1 MATRQEIQVA
11 LDLVRFTNIMNDL
24 FDSLKDEKLS
34 EFSIDDQKKF
44 IQRKMFNIKNYQNV
58 IQAYVGD
65 INNSSMVDNGLAV
78 LGVSKASLLADVIS
92 FGSVADQVDTLAKNA
107 TTAKDV
113 ADTIQCIKDNVADLK
128 LLRKVA

>member
-1 MATRQEIQVA
+1 
-11 LDLVRFTNIMNDL
+11 
-24 FDSLKDEKLS
+24 
-34 EFSIDDQKKF
+34 
-44 IQRKMFNIKNYQNV
+44 MFNIKNYQNV